1 MGIFRT
7 KQSAWSPYL
16 HVDFQ
21 NASPTFPH
29 AIVMLLYLFCLGIN
43 GEEGLEVG
51 QRSVPAFSLA
61 ESLPNGVEARL
72 PPPGPSAPLSCC
84 PELGGLHSLLQLWGE
99 QAPWEYSF
107 LRSQAPCEGPWWGL
121 AMAFVVFSP
130 SFPLTHRLPVHITSS
145 E

>member
-1 MGIFRT
+1 MMGIFRT

-51 QRSVPAFSLA
+51 QRSVLAFSLA

-99 QAPWEYSF
+99 QAPDHGNIPSSGHRPRVRDPGGDSRWHLLCSH
-107 LRSQAPCEGPWWGL
+107 QP
-121 AMAFVVFSP
+121 SP
-130 SFPLTHRLPVHITSS
+130 
-145 E
+145 